1 MRLTPVIVDF
11 TSVFVQRRSVETA
24 PFFLEHFVILGIAD
38 MLFLCG
44 LCCISDTSRT
54 VFYPMS
60 KHRKVSWK
68 KKNESWQFPKPTCWI
83 TVFLLR
89 KRRK

>member
-11 TSVFVQRRSVETA
+11 TSVFVQRRSVETT

-44 LCCISDTSRT
+44 LCCISDTSRS

-68 KKNESWQFPKPTCWI
+68 EKKRVVAVS
-83 TVFLLR
+83 
-89 KRRK
+89 

>member
-38 MLFLCG
+38 MLFLL
-44 LCCISDTSRT
+44 LCCISDTSRS

-60 KHRKVSWK
+60 KNRKVSWK
-68 KKNESWQFPKPTCWI
+68 KKK
-83 TVFLLR
+83 
-89 KRRK
+89 KRVVAVS

>member
-44 LCCISDTSRT
+44 LCCLSDTSRS

-60 KHRKVSWK
+60 KHRKVSLK
-68 KKNESWQFPKPTCWI
+68 KKTSRGS
-83 TVFLLR
+83 FLNRPVGLLSFY
-89 KRRK
+89 